1 MWGGVAIFVAFATSW
16 SFSTEAGYVAA
27 NHLCPSIKPKKAC
40 MRPCDTNSFNQS
52 LTRKYHHTAT
62 EDLYHLFS
70 EKISWAPTFAGVSYQ
85 FGFVPFL
92 IFLEWKISRS
102 SVFSFFSHE
111 VSRKVRK
118 VTDSNFTNKFKWVW
132 LGGHKSP

>member
-1 MWGGVAIFVAFATSW
+1 MGRGC
-16 SFSTEAGYVAA
+16 
-27 NHLCPSIKPKKAC
+27 HLCCLCYKLVIFNRSRVCCSKSFMPINQAKKKAC

-70 EKISWAPTFAGVSYQ
+70 EKISWVPTFAGVSYQ